1 MKARCLIIALTL
13 GLSLLAA
20 PVDARLSQSAPASSL
35 VGVSWLLAAFELGPW
50 DEVLLHEITPQLER
64 LSESPPPQVSWLRF
78 DERLIVPDFALGLI
92 NDRDPSLRFSLTSQR
107 YRLDGEQLGL
117 ASINLQQSVLMPS
130 LTQQVSESSQLSV
143 SAILASQTFASAGM
157 NLTESP
163 RLLPSPFAPAADR
176 TQTESVFGAGLRLA
190 ISGDLNERLSLDAA
204 YQSRI
209 EMAELTTLQGVHGS
223 RAVLD
228 IPSRVQLGMNLQ
240 TTERSSF
247 RFGVEQVFY
256 SEVGAFPSRALPAR
270 FTALLGDSTSPDFD
284 WNDLL
289 VYSLGWQWRNDNA
302 LSVSVDYRTRSQ
314 PRPSADVLASALSSE
329 LGQDVFMLGVNK
341 GLGERSLMRLHL
353 SYAPP
358 EFALGGHPL
367 GVASEQLDQIFEL
380 QASFSV
386 SF

>member
-13 GLSLLAA
+13 GLSLASA
-20 PVDARLSQSAPASSL
+20 PVDARLSPSAPASSL
-35 VGVSWLLAAFELGPW
+35 IGVSWLLAAFELGPW

-64 LSESPPPQVSWLRF
+64 LSEGPAPQVSWLRF

-92 NDRDPSLRFSLTSQR
+92 NEREPTLRFSLTGQR
-107 YRLDGEQLGL
+107 ALLDGEPLGW
-117 ASINLQQSVLMPS
+117 APVSLQQSLLMPG
-130 LTQQVSESSQLSV
+130 LTQKMSERSQLSV
-143 SAILASQTFASAGM
+143 SAVLASQTFASAGM
-157 NLTESP
+157 NLTESMQ
-163 RLLPSPFAPAADR
+163 LMPSPFAPVSDGA
-176 TQTESVFGAGLRLA
+176 QTESVFGAGLRLA
-190 ISGDLNERLSLDAA
+190 ISGDLNDRLSLDAA

-209 EMAELTTLQGVHGS
+209 DMAELTSLKGVHGS

-247 RFGVEQVFY
+247 RFGVEQVFF

-302 LSVSVDYRTRSQ
+302 LSVSLDYRTRSQ
-314 PRPSADVLASALSSE
+314 PRPSADVLAAALSSE
-329 LGQDVFMLGVNK
+329 VGQDVFMLGLNK
-341 GLGERSLMRLHL
+341 GLGERSLMRLNL

-358 EFALGGHPL
+358 EIAFGGHLL
-367 GVASEQLDQIFEL
+367 GVTNDQLDQIFEL
-380 QASFSV
+380 QASLSV